1 MHLAA
6 RVHAEFSARLAGT
19 GWLLFGAAEFLN
31 FERPFS
37 TTPPAWAFDT
47 PDWAFDTRI
56 QTTQMAAGQKPRQ
69 VSAITW

>member
-47 PDWAFDTRI
+47 RI